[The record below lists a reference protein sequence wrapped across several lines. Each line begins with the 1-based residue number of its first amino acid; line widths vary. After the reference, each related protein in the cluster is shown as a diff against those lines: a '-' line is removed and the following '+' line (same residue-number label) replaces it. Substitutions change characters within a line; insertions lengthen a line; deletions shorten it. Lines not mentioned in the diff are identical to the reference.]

1 MTGAEQHF
9 LIVGLE
15 GGLIIGAAMRL
26 GWLFVGMLEDR
37 FPLFRKES
45 AEQ

>member
-1 MTGAEQHF
+1 MTGTEQHF
-9 LIVGLE
+9 LMVGLE
-15 GGLIIGAAMRL
+15 CGLIIGAAMRV
-26 GWLFVGMLEDR
+26 GWLFVGLLEDR